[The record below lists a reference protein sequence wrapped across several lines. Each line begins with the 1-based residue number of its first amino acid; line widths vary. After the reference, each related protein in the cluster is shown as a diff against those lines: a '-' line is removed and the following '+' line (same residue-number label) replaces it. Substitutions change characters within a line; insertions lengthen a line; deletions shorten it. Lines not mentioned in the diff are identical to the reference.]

1 MKKTLIALLFMGII
15 ILVGCD
21 DATTQDV
28 TPDPAGENPAAE
40 YEAEQG
46 AMEDPGAEAEATS
59 TDSEG

>member
-1 MKKTLIALLFMGII
+1 MCII

>member
-1 MKKTLIALLFMGII
+1 MKKTLIALLFMCII

-46 AMEDPGAEAEATS
+46 AMEDPDAEATS